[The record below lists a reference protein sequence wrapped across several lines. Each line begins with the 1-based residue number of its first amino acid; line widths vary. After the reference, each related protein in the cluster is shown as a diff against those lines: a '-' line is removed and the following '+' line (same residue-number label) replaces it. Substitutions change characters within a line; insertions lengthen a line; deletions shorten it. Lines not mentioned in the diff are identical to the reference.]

1 MRCRQPHRGTTREE
15 RNRRTPHAGNDS
27 DSDPSVRPCTAII
40 WCRRRSPPGEDSA
53 AVLELPPPEW
63 RGVRGPS
70 GVEGS
75 ERLPISLGPL

>member
-1 MRCRQPHRGTTREE
+1 MGG
-15 RNRRTPHAGNDS
+15 TPHAGNDS

-40 WCRRRSPPGEDSA
+40 WCRRRSPPGEERA
-53 AVLELPPPEW
+53 AMLEPTPPPPLPEW

-75 ERLPISLGPL
+75 ERLPIMSLGSPL